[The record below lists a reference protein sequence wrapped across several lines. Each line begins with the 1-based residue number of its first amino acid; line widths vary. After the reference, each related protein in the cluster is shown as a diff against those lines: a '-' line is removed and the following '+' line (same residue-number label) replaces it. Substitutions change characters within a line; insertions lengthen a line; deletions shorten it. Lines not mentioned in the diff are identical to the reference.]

1 MCNNIN
7 RQDIFISQWLFY
19 NRWNKKREKVSNLV
33 YYPVRIFAFCILTKR
48 WIMKN
53 VRVWAHLLNAFE
65 GSLLSAEGN
74 KQIVNLT
81 IEWERNE
88 TRCRKLQYELIL
100 DTLQLNSV
108 CLLGF
113 E

>member
-1 MCNNIN
+1 MN
-7 RQDIFISQWLFY
+7 RTYLFPSDY
-19 NRWNKKREKVSNLV
+19 FTIGGIRSEKVSNLV

-53 VRVWAHLLNAFE
+53 VRVWTHLLNASE
-65 GSLLSAEGN
+65 GSLLWAEGN
-74 KQIVNLT
+74 KQIVN
-81 IEWERNE
+81 RYE
-88 TRCRKLQYELIL
+88 TRYRKLQYELIL
-100 DTLQLNSV
+100 DMLQLNSV